1 MKIVQNWASNFKSL
15 ALVKFNIN
23 ASLWWEYIL
32 YSPNPPL
39 LCVCTIL
46 ILGMESRSWSCT
58 RLCTRPSSLV
68 CVCTIPR
75 IWERDYELK
84 WLLKERGGCIFE
96 SWVRRI
102 YIYLLVAPTGHQVLD
117 TLGGERPTVFL
128 DLRPSQ
134 QQQEEYQHLPATISP
149 SAQRLLALRG
159 GTQDGL
165 VGS

>member
-1 MKIVQNWASNFKSL
+1 M
-15 ALVKFNIN
+15 
-23 ASLWWEYIL
+23 
-32 YSPNPPL
+32 
-39 LCVCTIL
+39 
-46 ILGMESRSWSCT
+46 
-58 RLCTRPSSLV
+58 

-84 WLLKERGGCIFE
+84 WLLNKGGGCIFE
-96 SWVRRI
+96 GCDIFLSQT
-102 YIYLLVAPTGHQVLD
+102 YLLVAPTGHQVLD

-134 QQQEEYQHLPATISP
+134 EQQEEDQHLPATISP

-159 GTQDGL
+159 GTQEGL